1 MYTYLRQC
9 VIMEKKFDLRLFRKA
24 NGITQLAVA
33 EYLGVT
39 KQMITQIETGKVAL
53 PTDKLKKIL
62 DNPEWSLQEYNRL
75 VEMLD
80 SLTATKPEG
89 KEKKAEA
96 VARRDGDLPL
106 RVRLIPFEARGGMI
120 GDFVDGVMDYD
131 CEMVVSPIKGVD
143 FAMTVTG
150 DSMAPE
156 YNPGDRILI
165 KRIDPNL
172 FIEWGRVYVLDT
184 PNGAV
189 LKKLEKSEEPGFV
202 TCVSIN
208 PEVSPF
214 QVNVN
219 AVRGWYRVLMVMSMK

>member
-89 KEKKAEA
+89 KEKKAGA

-150 DSMAPE
+150 DSMMPE

-202 TCVSIN
+202 TCISIN

>member
-1 MYTYLRQC
+1 
-9 VIMEKKFDLRLFRKA
+9 MEKMFDLRLFRKA

-189 LKKLEKSEEPGFV
+189 IKKLERSDEPGFV
-202 TCVSIN
+202 TCISIN

>member
-80 SLTATKPEG
+80 SLTTTKPEG

-189 LKKLEKSEEPGFV
+189 IKKLERSDEPGYV
-202 TCVSIN
+202 TCISIN

>member
-1 MYTYLRQC
+1 
-9 VIMEKKFDLRLFRKA
+9 MEKMFDLRLFRKA
-24 NGITQLAVA
+24 NNLTQLAVA
-33 EYLGVT
+33 EYLGVS
-39 KQMITQIETGKVAL
+39 KQFITQVEAGRVAL
-53 PTDKLKKIL
+53 PMAKLKKIL
-62 DNPEWSLQEYNRL
+62 DNPDWSLKEYNRL
-75 VEMLD
+75 QETLD
-80 SLTATKPEG
+80 SLKAEG
-89 KEKKAEA
+89 KERQVVP
-96 VARRDGDLPL
+96 VADKDGDAPL
-106 RVRLIPFEARGGMI
+106 RVRLIPFEARGGTI
-120 GDFVDGVMDYD
+120 GDFVDGVHDYD

-150 DSMAPE
+150 DSMVPE

-189 LKKLEKSEEPGFV
+189 VKKLMPADDPNFV
-202 TCVSIN
+202 TCISIN

-214 QVNVN
+214 VVNVN

>member
-1 MYTYLRQC
+1 
-9 VIMEKKFDLRLFRKA
+9 MERKFDLRLFRKA

-89 KEKKAEA
+89 KEKKVEA
-96 VARRDGDLPL
+96 MARRDGDLPL

-189 LKKLEKSEEPGFV
+189 IKKLERSDEPGYV
-202 TCVSIN
+202 TCISIN

>member
-80 SLTATKPEG
+80 SLTATKSEG
-89 KEKKAEA
+89 KEKKVEA
-96 VARRDGDLPL
+96 MARRDGDLPL

-165 KRIDPNL
+165 KRIEPNL

-189 LKKLEKSEEPGFV
+189 IKKLERSDEPGYV
-202 TCVSIN
+202 TCISIN

>member
-80 SLTATKPEG
+80 SLAATKPEG
-89 KEKKAEA
+89 KEKKAET

-150 DSMAPE
+150 DSMVPE

-189 LKKLEKSEEPGFV
+189 IKKLERSDEPGYV
-202 TCVSIN
+202 TCISIN
-208 PEVSPF
+208 PDVSPF

>member
-1 MYTYLRQC
+1 MDSK
-9 VIMEKKFDLRLFRKA
+9 MDLRLFRKA
-24 NGITQLAVA
+24 NGVTQSAIA
-33 EYLGVT
+33 EYLGTT
-39 KQMITQIETGKVAL
+39 KQFVSQVEAGKVAL
-53 PTDKLKKIL
+53 PEDKFMKIL
-62 DNPEWSLQEYNRL
+62 DNPEWSREKYFQL
-75 VEMLD
+75 VETLEEMKR
-80 SLTATKPEG
+80 TVAPG
-89 KEKKAEA
+89 KVESVS
-96 VARRDGDLPL
+96 VAGRDGDAPQ

-120 GDFVDGVMDYD
+120 GDFVDGVHDYD

-189 LKKLEKSEEPGFV
+189 IKKLERSDEPGYV
-202 TCVSIN
+202 TCISIN

>member
-80 SLTATKPEG
+80 SLAATKPEG
-89 KEKKAEA
+89 KEKKAET

-189 LKKLEKSEEPGFV
+189 IKKLERSDEPGYV
-202 TCVSIN
+202 TCISIN
-208 PEVSPF
+208 PDVSPF

>member
-1 MYTYLRQC
+1 
-9 VIMEKKFDLRLFRKA
+9 MEKKFDLRLFRKA

-80 SLTATKPEG
+80 SLTATKSEG
-89 KEKKAEA
+89 KEKKVEA
-96 VARRDGDLPL
+96 MARRDGDLPL

-189 LKKLEKSEEPGFV
+189 IKKLERSDEPGYV
-202 TCVSIN
+202 TCISIN

>member
-1 MYTYLRQC
+1 
-9 VIMEKKFDLRLFRKA
+9 MENKFDLRLFRKA
-24 NGITQLAVA
+24 NGLTQLSVA
-33 EYLGVT
+33 EYLGVS
-39 KQMITQIETGKVAL
+39 KQFITQVETGKVAL
-53 PTDKLKKIL
+53 PTGQLKKIL
-62 DNPEWSLQEYNRL
+62 ENPKWSREEYFRL
-75 VEMLD
+75 AETLD
-80 SLTATKPEG
+80 SLMAEG
-89 KEKKAEA
+89 KEKQVSVAPGKDVEA
-96 VARRDGDLPL
+96 PL

-120 GDFVDGVMDYD
+120 GDFVDGVHDYD

-150 DSMAPE
+150 DSMMPE

-189 LKKLEKSEEPGFV
+189 LKKLEKADDPEFV
-202 TCVSIN
+202 TCISIN

-219 AVRGWYRVLMVMSMK
+219 AVRGWYRVLVVMSMK

>member
-1 MYTYLRQC
+1 
-9 VIMEKKFDLRLFRKA
+9 MEKMFDLRLFRKA
-24 NGITQLAVA
+24 NNLTQLAVA
-33 EYLGVT
+33 EYLGVS
-39 KQMITQIETGKVAL
+39 KQFITQVEAGKVAL
-53 PTDKLKKIL
+53 PMAKLKKIL
-62 DNPEWSLQEYNRL
+62 DNPDWSLKEYNRL
-75 VEMLD
+75 QETLD
-80 SLTATKPEG
+80 SLKAEG
-89 KEKKAEA
+89 KERQVVPVADKDGEA
-96 VARRDGDLPL
+96 PQ

-150 DSMAPE
+150 DSMMPE

-189 LKKLEKSEEPGFV
+189 LKKLEKSDEPGFV
-202 TCVSIN
+202 TCISIN

>member
-89 KEKKAEA
+89 KEKK
-96 VARRDGDLPL
+96 
-106 RVRLIPFEARGGMI
+106 
-120 GDFVDGVMDYD
+120 
-131 CEMVVSPIKGVD
+131 KQ
-143 FAMTVTG
+143 
-150 DSMAPE
+150 
-156 YNPGDRILI
+156 RIS
-165 KRIDPNL
+165 
-172 FIEWGRVYVLDT
+172 Y
-184 PNGAV
+184 
-189 LKKLEKSEEPGFV
+189 
-202 TCVSIN
+202 
-208 PEVSPF
+208 
-214 QVNVN
+214 
-219 AVRGWYRVLMVMSMK
+219 

>member
-1 MYTYLRQC
+1 
-9 VIMEKKFDLRLFRKA
+9 MEKKFDLRLFRKA

-89 KEKKAEA
+89 KEKKVEA
-96 VARRDGDLPL
+96 MARRDGDLPL

-189 LKKLEKSEEPGFV
+189 IKKLERSDEPGYV
-202 TCVSIN
+202 TCISIN